1 MRPIHLKKVIEMNHS
16 HDHRN
21 AVSEILSSPACD
33 ESKTIRRAVIIG
45 CAVNIALAAI
55 KLAFGY
61 YGHSDA
67 LWADGFHSIGDV
79 GSDVIMLAFVGLS
92 FRVPGRR
99 FPYGYGKFETLASLL
114 ISCLLIYFAIS
125 IFSNAV
131 VSIVSFSKGEALPRP
146 DIWTIVAVV
155 LAMCVKEC
163 LFHFYHRVGKR
174 TRSSAMISSAWHHRS
189 DALASVAT
197 LVGVTFAH
205 FGGEK
210 MRVFDPCA
218 SLLIACFILIPAI
231 ILFFSACG
239 EFMDGRLPSQIIYE
253 AEEVIASVTGVRK
266 LDMLRT
272 RKSGPFYIFDVRIEV
287 DKTLTVSDAAIIARQ
302 VENAL
307 KERFGRNILVSVITV
322 TESSER

>member
-1 MRPIHLKKVIEMNHS
+1 MNHS

-21 AVSEILSSPACD
+21 SVSEILSSQASD
-33 ESKTIRRAVIIG
+33 ESKMIRKAVIIG
-45 CAVNIALAAI
+45 CAVNIVLAVV

-67 LWADGFHSIGDV
+67 LWADGFHSLGDV

-99 FPYGYGKFETLASLL
+99 FAYGYGKFETLASLL
-114 ISCLLIYFAIS
+114 ISCLLIYFSIS
-125 IFSNAV
+125 IFKDAV
-131 VSIVSFSKGEALPRP
+131 DSIVSFVNGKALPRP
-146 DIWTIVAVV
+146 DIWTVVAVV

-174 TRSSAMISSAWHHRS
+174 ARSSAMISSAWHHRA

-205 FGGEK
+205 FGGEW

-218 SLLIACFILIPAI
+218 SLLIACFILVPAV

-239 EFMDGRLPSQIIYE
+239 EFMDARLPSKTIKE
-253 AEEVIASVTGVRK
+253 AEGIVRSVTGVRG

-272 RKSGPFYIFDVRIEV
+272 RKSGPFFIFDVKIGVE
-287 DKTLTVSDAAIIARQ
+287 KTLLVSEAADIARQ

-307 KERFGRNILVSVITV
+307 KEHFGKNILVSVITV
-322 TESSER
+322 PC